1 MSQSAVDAV
10 SAEIKKCSASY
21 FDLKYSQPTTCSL
34 ILWGNSSA
42 DAQPFHHFIRMHYA
56 EFT

>member
-21 FDLKYSQPTTCSL
+21 FDLKYSQSTTCSL

-42 DAQPFHHFIRMHYA
+42 DA
-56 EFT
+56 